1 MMVMGSF
8 RLLIIRDV
16 VGEGGC
22 AAVQAL
28 VPGLRRELGLDAVIA
43 NGENSAGGLGITAD
57 TGEALLSVADFLTLG
72 DHAFDRQ
79 GVGDFLDREQRI
91 VRPANLDAGRPQGAG
106 GAYLR
111 QPGSGS
117 ALRTS
122 RAGYSCGPRTP
133 PSRPQT
139 GL

>member
-1 MMVMGSF
+1 MKMSDEVMGSF
-8 RLLIIRDV
+8 RLLFIGEV

-72 DHAFDRQ
+72 DHAFDQ
-79 GVGDFLDREQRI
+79 EGVGDFLD
-91 VRPANLDAGRPQGAG
+91 
-106 GAYLR
+106 
-111 QPGSGS
+111 
-117 ALRTS
+117 
-122 RAGYSCGPRTP
+122 
-133 PSRPQT
+133 
-139 GL
+139 